1 MQVVYSI
8 SNKGAVSLIFARKCY
23 IDRKLIVTFD
33 VVIIIFVGAMKAETD
48 ELNLKD
54 GESYFVIV
62 RATNKLGFTYSL
74 RSDGLTVQL
83 EPLLPGNVRDGDI
96 AGVDLNLQLSVTTL
110 SANWDG
116 FGQPKSASN
125 GPLIRRT

>member
-1 MQVVYSI
+1 M
-8 SNKGAVSLIFARKCY
+8 LIDLFEW
-23 IDRKLIVTFD
+23 VT
-33 VVIIIFVGAMKAETD
+33 IIIAGVMKAEAD

-62 RATNKLGFTYSL
+62 RATNQLGFASSV

-83 EPLLPGNVRDGDI
+83 EPLLPGHVRDGDI
-96 AGVDLNLQLSVTTL
+96 AGVDLNLQLSVSTL

-116 FGQPKSASN
+116 FGQPKPDSN
-125 GPLIRRT
+125 GLLVSRTLIM

>member
-1 MQVVYSI
+1 M
-8 SNKGAVSLIFARKCY
+8 
-23 IDRKLIVTFD
+23 FD
-33 VVIIIFVGAMKAETD
+33 VATPGAMKAEAD

-62 RATNKLGFTYSL
+62 RATNQLGFTYSL

-83 EPLLPGNVRDGDI
+83 EPLLPGHVRDGDI
-96 AGVDLNLQLSVTTL
+96 AGVDLNFQLSVTTL

-116 FGQPKSASN
+116 FGQPKPGSN
-125 GPLIRRT
+125 GLLVSRK